1 MNQTK
6 KTKKKKKERKL
17 GGSMSSHMLK
27 YKTQTT
33 QMLQLCVTILQGGW
47 ASVGAMAAGPGRG
60 LPLLVAGS
68 CFLLE
73 TGRS

>member
-6 KTKKKKKERKL
+6 KTKKKKKRKL
-17 GGSMSSHMLK
+17 RGSMSSHMLK

-47 ASVGAMAAGPGRG
+47 ASVGAVAASPGRG
-60 LPLLVAGS
+60 LLLLVASS

-73 TGRS
+73 TRRS

>member
-1 MNQTK
+1 
-6 KTKKKKKERKL
+6 
-17 GGSMSSHMLK
+17 MSSHMLK

>member
-1 MNQTK
+1 
-6 KTKKKKKERKL
+6 
-17 GGSMSSHMLK
+17 MSSHMLK

-33 QMLQLCVTILQGGW
+33 QMLQLCVTVLQESW
-47 ASVGAMAAGPGRG
+47 ASVGTVATGPGRG
-60 LPLLVAGS
+60 LPLLVASS